1 MKAVYVN
8 EAHRLEIVELPK
20 PEIRHD
26 NEVLIRI
33 TSAGICSSDQEIA
46 AGVHPFAR
54 YPMIIGHEFGGVV
67 EAVGAGVSRAA
78 VGDKVTVDPVTSCGR
93 CHSCLRG
100 KPNVCLHLAIMGVHR
115 DGGFAQYA
123 VVPEQD
129 VYVFRS
135 PDVDVSLLGLAE
147 PYSIGMQA
155 NFRAGTRKGDRV
167 MVLGAGPIGICAM
180 QEARWRGAEVTMT
193 VSGAWCGS
201 LTVRYFCKSKRFL
214 YKWKAEKPLKIQWL
228 NCTMGVFCYANC
240 VILTC
245 AMTRSFP

>member
-214 YKWKAEKPLKIQWL
+214 YSGKRR
-228 NCTMGVFCYANC
+228 N
-240 VILTC
+240 
-245 AMTRSFP
+245 R